1 MPTLS
6 VILITR
12 NEEANLRDCLASL
25 GGLAQQVVIVDTAST
40 DGTIAIA
47 QEFGAT
53 IAQPADWPGFGPQ
66 KNRALDLATG
76 DWVLSLDADERLT
89 PALQAEIA
97 GVLEKPG
104 NATCFA
110 IPRLSWY
117 CGRFIR
123 HSGWNPD
130 YVDRLF
136 QRGTAR
142 FSDDLV
148 HERLIPSGSV
158 VKLKNHML
166 HYSFMNYSQVLQKI
180 DRYSSASAEQAF
192 AKGKQSSPLA
202 AIGHGAWSFFRT
214 YFIRLGFFGWA
225 PRLRLSHLE
234 CTRYLL
240 SLYQALATEPRGA
253 QGKSKLFEKS
263 PMISVL
269 LATYNWPEA
278 LQKCLESLANQTD
291 TDFEII
297 IADDGSGPFN
307 AIPD

>member
-12 NEEANLRDCLASL
+12 NEEVNLRDCLASL
-25 GGLAQQVVIVDTAST
+25 GGLAQQVVIVDTTST

-47 QEFGAT
+47 REFGAT
-53 IAQPADWPGFGPQ
+53 IAQPPDWPGFGPQ
-66 KNRALDLATG
+66 KNRALDLATS

-89 PALQAEIA
+89 PELRAEIT

-104 NATCFA
+104 NVTCFA

-117 CGRFIR
+117 CGRFIH

-130 YVDRLF
+130 YVERLF
-136 QRGTAR
+136 QRGSAR
-142 FSDDLV
+142 FSNDLV

-192 AKGKQSSPLA
+192 AKGKRSSPLA

-214 YFIRLGFFGWA
+214 YVIRLGFLDGPQGF
-225 PRLRLSHLE
+225 
-234 CTRYLL
+234 
-240 SLYQALATEPRGA
+240 SLALANA
-253 QGKSKLFEKS
+253 QGSYYRYMKICE
-263 PMISVL
+263 
-269 LATYNWPEA
+269 LARASRVE
-278 LQKCLESLANQTD
+278 QK
-291 TDFEII
+291 
-297 IADDGSGPFN
+297 P
-307 AIPD
+307 

>member
-12 NEEANLRDCLASL
+12 NEEANLRDCLTSL

-47 QEFGAT
+47 QEFGAI

-136 QRGTAR
+136 RRGTAR
-142 FSDDLV
+142 FSEDLV
-148 HERLIPSGSV
+148 HERLIPSGPV
-158 VKLKNHML
+158 AKLKNHML

-202 AIGHGAWSFFRT
+202 AIGHGTWSFFRT
-214 YFIRLGFFGWA
+214 YFIRLGF
-225 PRLRLSHLE
+225 LM
-234 CTRYLL
+234 T
-240 SLYQALATEPRGA
+240 
-253 QGKSKLFEKS
+253 
-263 PMISVL
+263 
-269 LATYNWPEA
+269 
-278 LQKCLESLANQTD
+278 
-291 TDFEII
+291 
-297 IADDGSGPFN
+297 
-307 AIPD
+307 

>member
-25 GGLAQQVVIVDTAST
+25 GGLAQQVVVVDTAST
-40 DGTIAIA
+40 DGTIGIA
-47 QEFGAT
+47 EEFGAT
-53 IAQPADWPGFGPQ
+53 IARPADWPGFGPQ

-89 PALQAEIA
+89 PELRAEITTA
-97 GVLEKPG
+97 LGNPG
-104 NATCFA
+104 NTTCFA

-123 HSGWNPD
+123 YSGWNPD

-136 QRGTAR
+136 QRGSAR

-148 HERLIPSGSV
+148 HERLIPSGPV

-192 AKGKQSSPLA
+192 AKGKRSSPLA

-214 YFIRLGFFGWA
+214 YVIRLGFLDGPQGF
-225 PRLRLSHLE
+225 
-234 CTRYLL
+234 
-240 SLYQALATEPRGA
+240 SLALANA
-253 QGKSKLFEKS
+253 QGSYYRYMKICELAKTSQVEQKS
-263 PMISVL
+263 
-269 LATYNWPEA
+269 
-278 LQKCLESLANQTD
+278 
-291 TDFEII
+291 
-297 IADDGSGPFN
+297 
-307 AIPD
+307 

>member
-12 NEEANLRDCLASL
+12 NEEANLRACLASL
-25 GGLAQQVVIVDTAST
+25 DGLAQQVVVVDSAST
-40 DGTIAIA
+40 DGTIEIA
-47 QEFGAT
+47 REFGAT

-89 PALQAEIA
+89 PELRAEIA
-97 GVLEKPG
+97 AVLEKPS
-104 NATCFA
+104 NASCFA
-110 IPRLSWY
+110 ISRLSWY

-142 FSDDLV
+142 FSNDVV
-148 HERLIPSGSV
+148 HERLIPSGQV
-158 VKLKNHML
+158 VKLKNQML

-202 AIGHGAWSFFRT
+202 AISHGAWSFFRT
-214 YFIRLGFFGWA
+214 YVIRLGFLDG
-225 PRLRLSHLE
+225 PQG
-234 CTRYLL
+234 Y
-240 SLYQALATEPRGA
+240 ALAISNA
-253 QGKSKLFEKS
+253 QGTYYRYIKLWQLNQEARKAKANYSKK
-263 PMISVL
+263 
-269 LATYNWPEA
+269 
-278 LQKCLESLANQTD
+278 
-291 TDFEII
+291 
-297 IADDGSGPFN
+297 ADL
-307 AIPD
+307 